1 MKDRSLKG
9 REILLKRCITPG
21 RLTLCLKASFRLSG
35 SSTILCNHK
44 EHLKLS
50 PQPAL
55 DEITSR
61 PPYFPV
67 CHRFSHLAHS
77 FSFRFFGL
85 FVK

>member
-1 MKDRSLKG
+1 MKDRPLKG
-9 REILLKRCITPG
+9 RKILVKRCITPG

-44 EHLKLS
+44 EHLQRDLSLHSMKLH
-50 PQPAL
+50 PA
-55 DEITSR
+55 
-61 PPYFPV
+61 PYFPV